1 MGNYKK
7 YTYFL
12 DNFSPS
18 AMLTRFVG
26 LNFFAVCY
34 DCHTRWLYLNRNF
47 SDAIA
52 YSDFVSPEIMR

>member
-1 MGNYKK
+1 
-7 YTYFL
+7 L

>member
-34 DCHTRWLYLNRNF
+34 DCHTRWLYLTETF
-47 SDAIA
+47 LTQSLILI
-52 YSDFVSPEIMR
+52 SFHLK